1 MKTILTIARK
11 EWQSALNNPTAYVVG
26 VAFLLLWEFLF
37 FRNVFL
43 VGEASLQGLFD
54 LLPWM
59 LLLVVPALS
68 MGLLAEEK
76 HDGTIEFLLTHP
88 VNPFQLVMGK
98 FLGILAFLLAL
109 LLFILPL
116 GWSIGRFGNL
126 DWGQVVGQYCAGAFM
141 AAMFVSLGIFVSG
154 LFASQVS
161 AFLVSAVA
169 GFFFIIAGLDMVTS
183 RLPLSFA
190 PFFEQ
195 LSVSNHFNSMSRGV
209 IDARDLWYFLS
220 FSAIFLGAA
229 AVSLLKNKY
238 GNKRSAYR
246 TAQTALVLLI
256 GIGVLS
262 NIVGARIPGRIDL
275 TEDKVYT
282 LSSTTEGIVSH
293 LSDIVNVTIYA
304 SGKLPAQLQPVLR
317 ETKDVIED
325 YRTASNGMIR
335 VSVKDPSA
343 DSGVASEAES
353 AGVQAI
359 RFNVVSQEAFQVQ
372 NGYLGIGI
380 SYAGKQEAIPFVENT
395 NDLEYQLTSLI
406 NELTVSEKPK
416 IGFLSGH
423 GEKSVYG
430 DYSALNLELQKQFDV
445 TQVAA
450 ASDEDASKDTKTKT
464 ASSPANKKDEAAL
477 APKHFTIPDGVK
489 ALVIPGPTEVFS
501 DEEKKTLS
509 DFVEKG
515 GSILFLIDGVTA
527 SPDAMS
533 ASANAS
539 DVATYLKDM
548 TGVEVKKNLVYDL
561 RSNQPVSMRNG
572 SMQYVLPYPLWVG
585 SQSLSETSPIVAKLR
600 SVTLPWSSEVVVDND
615 AVKAKGFE
623 ATPLLGTTASGG
635 TQESD
640 FDIQPDQK
648 FSSGNI
654 SQKTLAVSL
663 APISDSKGRLV
674 VVGDSG
680 FLGDQFVQNNPGN
693 LSFALQALS
702 WLGQETALSKIG
714 IKNLAERKLVFT
726 SDADPSLLK
735 FGNMGFVL
743 LAISGFG
750 AIRLTRRRRMKN
762 EPYRSIE

>member
-1 MKTILTIARK
+1 MKTLFTIARK

-59 LLLVVPALS
+59 LLLVVPALT

-88 VNPFQLVMGK
+88 VNPIQLVVGK
-98 FLGILAFLLAL
+98 FLGIWAFLLTL
-109 LLFILPL
+109 LLFILPI
-116 GWSIGRFGNL
+116 GWSLGRFGSL
-126 DWGQVVGQYCAGAFM
+126 DWGQVMAQYMAGALM
-141 AAMFVSLGIFVSG
+141 AAMFVSLGIFISG

-161 AFLVSAVA
+161 AFLVSAVI
-169 GFFFIIAGLDMVTS
+169 GFLFIIAGLDMVTS
-183 RLPLSFA
+183 RLPLTLA

-220 FSAIFLGAA
+220 FSLIFLGAA
-229 AVSLLKNKY
+229 AVSLLKSKY

-246 TAQTALVLLI
+246 TAQTALVLMV

-275 TEDKVYT
+275 TEDKIYT
-282 LSSTTEGIVSH
+282 LSSTTKDIVSK
-293 LSDIVNVTIYA
+293 LPDIVNVTIYA

-325 YRTASNGMIR
+325 YRIASNGMVR
-335 VSVKDPSA
+335 VLVKDPSV
-343 DSGVASEAES
+343 DSAVASEAES

-372 NGYLGIGI
+372 NGYLGVGV
-380 SYAGKQEAIPFVENT
+380 SYAGKHEAIPFVENT

-416 IGFLSGH
+416 VGFLSGH

-430 DYSALNLELQKQFDV
+430 DYGALNLELQKQFDV

-450 ASDEDASKDTKTKT
+450 ASDEDLSKDAKEP
-464 ASSPANKKDEAAL
+464 ASSKKEDAAPL
-477 APKHFTIPDGVK
+477 PKHFTIPDDVK
-489 ALVIPGPTEVFS
+489 TLVIPGPTEAFS
-501 DEEKKTLS
+501 DAERKTLS
-509 DFVEKG
+509 DFMRKG
-515 GSILFLIDGVTA
+515 GSVLFLLDGVIA
-527 SPDAMS
+527 SPDTMA
-533 ASANAS
+533 ASANAT
-539 DVATYLKDM
+539 DLEMYIKDM
-548 TGVEVKKNLVYDL
+548 TGVEVKKNLVYDT

-585 SQSLSETSPIVAKLR
+585 SQSLSETSPIVSKLR
-600 SVTLPWSSEVVVDND
+600 DVTLPWPSEVAIDAD
-615 AVKAKGFE
+615 AVREKGFE
-623 ATPLLGTTASGG
+623 VTALLGTTMSGG
-635 TQESD
+635 TQDSD

-648 FSSGNI
+648 FSGKDL
-654 SQKTLAVSL
+654 SQKVLAVSL
-663 APISDSKGRLV
+663 MPKSGTEGRIV

-693 LSFALQALS
+693 LSFVLQAIS
-702 WLGQETALSKIG
+702 WLGQESALSKIG
-714 IKNLAERKLVFT
+714 IKNLAERKLVF
-726 SDADPSLLK
+726 SSNADPSFVK
-735 FGNMGFVL
+735 FGNMGFAL
-743 LAISGFG
+743 LLVSLYG
-750 AIRLTRRRRMKN
+750 ALRLTRRARMKN
-762 EPYRSIE
+762 EPYRSQQEE